1 MKGKYRVIVQDKRIR
16 YDFTIHRNITVIR
29 GDSATGKTTLLDM
42 LTAYATAGAES
53 GTTVSCEKNCTVL
66 TGMDWKNRLSG
77 IHDSLVF
84 MDELARF
91 TASEDFA
98 AAIRNTDNYY
108 IIVSREPL
116 ANLPYSVDEIYGI
129 RTSGKYGGLK
139 QTYNEFYRIYGSRD
153 SLVYQDPS
161 LVIAEDSNSGYSFFR
176 NIYDK
181 KGISCV
187 SANGK
192 SNIHALLQKSA
203 GTRILVIADGAAF
216 GPEMERIHRLIESG
230 HTIALYLPES
240 FEWII
245 LRSGLLKDSDINAIL
260 ESPEDYIE
268 SSLYFSWERFF
279 TALLVEKSQG
289 SYLRYTKKTLNPVY
303 LNDKERLAVSKVLS
317 PLLDDDAAHS
327 TR

>member
-53 GTTVSCEKNCTVL
+53 GTTVNCEKNCTVL
-66 TGMDWKNRLSG
+66 TGMDWKNRLAG

-116 ANLPYSVDEIYGI
+116 ANLPYSVDE
-129 RTSGKYGGLK
+129 
-139 QTYNEFYRIYGSRD
+139 IYGSRD

>member
-161 LVIAEDSNSGYSFFR
+161 LVIIPARVSWSSPTVRLSGLKWSGS
-176 NIYDK
+176 IVSLSP
-181 KGISCV
+181 GI
-187 SANGK
+187 
-192 SNIHALLQKSA
+192 
-203 GTRILVIADGAAF
+203 R
-216 GPEMERIHRLIESG
+216 
-230 HTIALYLPES
+230 
-240 FEWII
+240 
-245 LRSGLLKDSDINAIL
+245 LRSICRNPLSG
-260 ESPEDYIE
+260 
-268 SSLYFSWERFF
+268 SSCAPVCS
-279 TALLVEKSQG
+279 
-289 SYLRYTKKTLNPVY
+289 KTPI
-303 LNDKERLAVSKVLS
+303 
-317 PLLDDDAAHS
+317 S
-327 TR
+327 TRSWSLRRTI